1 MNGMAHRFLIPFVFL
16 LLLLCPTPA
25 NALTVKVSLSGG
37 GCGSTYSVGQQYN
50 IYVSVSEDSYVT
62 IKNVKATGTTIL
74 ENNKFF
80 PAHTNYGIMGWMDE
94 PNGTHTITAEAKSL
108 TGVVVQDSCS
118 FNVVG
123 GTTIITTPPPS
134 PSTVIVFVKDREGKP
149 VSGANVHLDG
159 TFSGKTDASGI
170 LSLSTTS
177 GSHIVT
183 ASLGDKKDSR
193 SITVSG
199 SATAELILDIM
210 KAGTIMVSIKDQ
222 NGQPV
227 GGAELYLD
235 GTLVLS
241 DVQGTCKVPNVNEG
255 PHALKAVKE
264 KSVDVKDVF
273 VEANKTSSVVLTL
286 DMQMVGTLTVSVV
299 DGKGNPIDGA
309 SLYINN
315 EVVGITN
322 PKGVFVKENL
332 PPGIYTILASKSGYK
347 SSVANSTVT
356 PNAQSSVTI
365 LLASEINYLLYGGIA
380 GGVLLFLAL
389 LILMTR
395 RKPAPPPP
403 VEPFISEKVQYE
415 KKVEDKKA
423 AYPPKPTPA
432 TTSNSGRVLYCKLC
446 HGALDKEL
454 NPFVC
459 ECGQPYHQECA
470 QRHHHCPACGRNMGG
485 VT

>member
-1 MNGMAHRFLIPFVFL
+1 MNGMTHKNLIPFAFL
-16 LLLLCPTPA
+16 LLLLCPTSV

-37 GCGSTYSVGQQYN
+37 GCGSTYYVGQQYTV
-50 IYVSVSEDSYVT
+50 YVSVSEDSYVT
-62 IKNVKATGTTIL
+62 VKSVKVTGTTII
-74 ENNKFF
+74 ENSKFF
-80 PAHTNYGIMGWMDE
+80 PAHTNYAIIGWVDE

-108 TGVVVQDSCS
+108 TGVVMQDSCS

-123 GTTIITTPPPS
+123 GTTVITTPPPQL
-134 PSTVIVFVKDREGKP
+134 STVIVFVKDREGQP
-149 VSGANVHLDG
+149 ISGVNVHLDG
-159 TFSGKTDASGI
+159 TFEGKTDASGI
-170 LSLSTTS
+170 LSLSATS

-193 SITVSG
+193 SINVSG
-199 SATAELILDIM
+199 SATAELILDIA
-210 KAGTIMVSIKDQ
+210 KVGTIMVSIKDQ

-255 PHALKAVKE
+255 SHALKAVKE
-264 KSVDVKDVF
+264 KSVDVKDIF

-286 DMQMVGTLTVSVV
+286 NMQTIGTLAISVV
-299 DGKGNPIDGA
+299 DGKGNPIAGA

-322 PKGVFVKENL
+322 PQGVFIKENL
-332 PPGIYTILASKSGYK
+332 PPGTYTILASKGGYK

-356 PNAQSSVTI
+356 LNAQSSVTI

-389 LILMTR
+389 IILIMR
-395 RKPAPPPP
+395 RKPAPPPT
-403 VEPFISEKVQYE
+403 EPFIPEKVPYE
-415 KKVEDKKA
+415 KKVEDKKTT
-423 AYPPKPTPA
+423 YPPKPSLSPA
-432 TTSNSGRVLYCKLC
+432 SVSGRVLYCKLC

-470 QRHHHCPACGRNMGG
+470 QRHHNCPACGRNMGG